1 MTDNIK
7 HLKKTD
13 TVQLR
18 KVTLWKGGNCLR
30 TSYFL
35 DAEEAYKLANE
46 ASGLYQVS
54 VSTYNMSISQIL
66 DLIEMGLRK
75 MEGK

>member
-7 HLKKTD
+7 HLKRTD
-13 TVQLR
+13 SVTLR
-18 KVTLWKGGNCLR
+18 KVTLWKDGHCLR

-35 DAEEAYKLANE
+35 DQEEAYKLVSE

-54 VSTYNMSISQIL
+54 VSNYNMHVSQIL
-66 DLIEMGLRK
+66 DLIEIGLRATGAK
-75 MEGK
+75 